1 MIDRVFSALIGLTL
15 IGLLASDPAAAQST
29 PRSDHE
35 CLIQPREV
43 VAIASPVQGIIE
55 RVAVDRGDLVREG
68 TILVTLE
75 SSMERAAVAVARARA
90 EQRSGLMSAQTRL
103 DFGIR
108 RYDRTVDMFK
118 KDLVPIKEMDEAET
132 AKVLAE
138 HGLLEAQEN
147 ERIAKLELER
157 AQAALALRTIRSPL
171 TGVVTERT
179 QAPGELATDKGPV
192 LKLARIDPLLVEVF
206 VPVSMLGRIRTGM
219 KADVTPEAPVN
230 TPREAAVTVVDRV
243 VDAASGTFGVRLE
256 LPNPDNQLPGGL
268 KCRVRF
274 PRRAERC
281 HGPRAGEGPRKRGAR
296 RSVPRRARSSEGR
309 SSRETRRELRRVTSG
324 PRRGGRARGSPEP
337 ARAACAPRSS
347 ALRSS
352 RR

>member
-1 MIDRVFSALIGLTL
+1 MIDRAFSALAGLTL
-15 IGLLASDPAAAQST
+15 IVLLASEPAAAQSAG
-29 PRSDHE
+29 RSDYE

-55 RVAVDRGDLVREG
+55 KVAVDRGDLVREG

-75 SSMERAAVAVARARA
+75 SSMEKAAMAVARAKA
-90 EQRSGLMSAQTRL
+90 EQRSGLLSAQTRL

-138 HGLLEAQEN
+138 HGLLEAQEA
-147 ERIAKLELER
+147 ERVNKLELAR
-157 AQAALALRTIRSPL
+157 AEAALALRTIRSPV
-171 TGVVTERT
+171 TGVVTERI
-179 QAPGELATDKGPV
+179 QAPGELALADKGPV

-206 VPVSMLGRIRTGM
+206 VPVSMLGRIRAGT
-219 KADVTPEAPVN
+219 KADVIPEAPVN
-230 TPREAAVTVVDRV
+230 SSREAAVTVVDRV

-274 PRRAERC
+274 PR
-281 HGPRAGEGPRKRGAR
+281 
-296 RSVPRRARSSEGR
+296 
-309 SSRETRRELRRVTSG
+309 
-324 PRRGGRARGSPEP
+324 
-337 ARAACAPRSS
+337 
-347 ALRSS
+347 
-352 RR
+352 